1 MNRQV
6 TEICMIVPSEKM
18 GMKAKEVIAEYNHN
32 VNVYIAALDNIVL
45 MCNQL
50 AELGAKVIIC
60 RQGTKAYIEENVKI
74 TTVGIDLTTAD
85 YIDVMKQIK
94 EITGLVAFINHDR
107 SMDNME
113 SLCKLMGIN
122 AKQYIFRSIRECEE
136 CVNQAIA
143 DGAIFGIGG
152 IVAENFAAEKDFKYT
167 VLESSKEA
175 ILQAITTAKQ
185 IVKVQ
190 NEEIKK
196 QENYS
201 LQIKRYEAVLNFTH
215 DGIIAIDENG
225 SIDIINPVAEKIL
238 KVKKEKCIGE
248 DIHRVFPNTQMLQS
262 LENGE
267 KQINQIMNISGTTI
281 LTNRIPIIIDDKV
294 KGVVAT
300 FQDVKT
306 IQESEKSIRRKSV
319 NKGYLA
325 KYTFNDIKGN
335 SETIHKTIKIAKSY
349 AKISSTIL
357 IHGETGT
364 GKELFA
370 QSIHNSSL
378 RKNGPFVA
386 INCSAMTK
394 SLLESEFFGY
404 EEGTFTGASK
414 GGKAGL
420 FEIAHGGTI
429 FLDEIGDISPET
441 QVHLL
446 RVLQEKEIRR
456 VGSNKIIPVD
466 VRVITATN
474 KNLEE
479 EVEKGNFREDLF
491 YRLNILKLYLPP
503 LRDRRND
510 TKEIAKNFLMELDN
524 KNYRQYES
532 VLMKILNELE
542 HYLWPGNIRELQNL
556 VERIHVLAV
565 NKETKLIDTGLL
577 VSKIDKERF
586 EEKKLGNLEYNR
598 IIRALEENNLSKAKT
613 AESLGMS
620 RSTLWRKLKAYN
632 IEI

>member
-1 MNRQV
+1 
-6 TEICMIVPSEKM
+6 MIVPSEKM